1 MNKENNLLFIPLGG
15 CSEIGMNMYVYGYD
29 DGNNIDYILVD
40 AGVTFPNPE
49 YNPGVDL
56 IMPDTSFVE
65 DNLSKFKAIF
75 ITHAHEDHIGS
86 LTHLFEY
93 IEAPIYC
100 GKFTSLI
107 AKSKIDKGGGNSNLV
122 KIAPHYPKFIKVGSF
137 KVGFVNISHSI
148 PEASG
153 LIIETPCSRVF
164 HSGDF
169 KIDYSPV
176 LGKPFNK
183 KILSEIGKKGINT
196 LVCDSTNVFNDHH
209 GRSESNLF
217 DNFVNLFKK
226 VKGIVVA
233 TTFASNLAR
242 LKTLASAA
250 NRTGRSLVVLGRA
263 MNNMINYGK
272 ESGILKDFPD
282 ILSPRDAKLVP
293 KNHLLV
299 LASGSQGEP
308 RAASAQ
314 LARESYMGFTIGK
327 DDVFLFS
334 SKTIP
339 GNEIRVSY
347 IIDQLERRG
356 VEVVEDKNGLYHV
369 SGHANKPDLNI
380 FHNLISPDLIIPMH
394 GEYRHLKEHERI
406 AKQSGIQ
413 TLLVEN
419 GDVAQ
424 ISNSSNAA
432 VIDKVDCGRIF
443 LDGSV
448 LIDEQ
453 EGIISER
460 KKLMYNGLLNV
471 SILVNE
477 IKPYFNFEMDL
488 IGISTTV
495 DFKKEILIHLE
506 NELNYSFGNNKT
518 KKLQNI
524 ESYYLESEV
533 RRILNKFLKSEI
545 GKKPHI
551 SICIHRMDII

>member
-1 MNKENNLLFIPLGG
+1 MKNNENLLFIPLGG
-15 CSEIGMNMYVYGYD
+15 CSEIGMNMYVYGY
-29 DGNNIDYILVD
+29 NNGKKKEYILVD
-40 AGVTFPNPE
+40 AGITFPNPE
-49 YNPGVDL
+49 HTPGIDL
-56 IMPDTSFVE
+56 IMPDTSFIE
-65 DNLSKFKAIF
+65 DNLSNFKAIF
-75 ITHAHEDHIGS
+75 ITHAHEDHIGA

-107 AKSKIDKGGGNSNLV
+107 AKSKINKGGGNSNLV
-122 KIAPHYPKFIKVGSF
+122 KTAPHYPKMIKVGSF
-137 KVGFVNISHSI
+137 NVGFVNISHSI

-169 KIDYSPV
+169 KIDYSPI

-183 KILSEIGKKGINT
+183 KLLSDIGKKGVNT
-196 LVCDSTNVFNDHH
+196 LVCDSTNVFNEHN

-217 DNFVNLFKK
+217 DNFINLFKE

-250 NRTGRSLVVLGRA
+250 EKTGRSLVVLGRA

-282 ILSPRDAKLVP
+282 ILSPRDAKSVP
-293 KNHLLV
+293 KSHLLV

-314 LARESYMGFTIGK
+314 LSKEGYMGFTIGTG
-327 DDVFLFS
+327 DVFLFS

-356 VEVVEDKNGLYHV
+356 VEVILDDNGLYHV
-369 SGHANKPDLNI
+369 SGHANKPDLHI
-380 FHNLISPDLIIPMH
+380 FHELISPELLIPMH

-406 AKQSGIQ
+406 AKNSGIK

-424 ISNSSNAA
+424 ISNSLNAT

-448 LIDEQ
+448 LIDEN
-453 EGIISER
+453 EGVISER
-460 KKLMYNGLLNV
+460 KKLMHNGLLSV
-471 SILVNE
+471 SMLVNN
-477 IKPYFNFEMDL
+477 IKPYLHFEIDL
-488 IGISTTV
+488 VGISTTI
-495 DFKKEILIHLE
+495 DFKSEVLTHLE
-506 NELNYSFGNNKT
+506 NEINFLLKNNNNKNL
-518 KKLQNI
+518 KKIDSN
-524 ESYYLESEV
+524 YLESEI
-533 RRILNKFLKSEI
+533 RRILNKFFKSEI
-545 GKKPHI
+545 GKKPQI
-551 SICIHRMDII
+551 SICTHRMDFM

>member
-1 MNKENNLLFIPLGG
+1 
-15 CSEIGMNMYVYGYD
+15 MY
-29 DGNNIDYILVD
+29 
-40 AGVTFPNPE
+40 
-49 YNPGVDL
+49 
-56 IMPDTSFVE
+56 
-65 DNLSKFKAIF
+65 KRQ
-75 ITHAHEDHIGS
+75 
-86 LTHLFEY
+86 
-93 IEAPIYC
+93 
-100 GKFTSLI
+100 
-107 AKSKIDKGGGNSNLV
+107 
-122 KIAPHYPKFIKVGSF
+122 
-137 KVGFVNISHSI
+137 
-148 PEASG
+148 
-153 LIIETPCSRVF
+153 IIETPCSRVF

-217 DNFVNLFKK
+217 DNFVNLFKE

-233 TTFASNLAR
+233 TTFASNIAR
-242 LKTLASAA
+242 LKTLALAA
-250 NRTGRSLVVLGRA
+250 DKTGRSLVVLGRA
-263 MNNMINYGK
+263 MNNMIKYGK

-293 KNHLLV
+293 KSHLLV

-314 LARESYMGFTIGK
+314 LAREGYMGFTIGK
-327 DDVFLFS
+327 GDVFLFS

-347 IIDQLERRG
+347 IVDQLERRG
-356 VEVVEDKNGLYHV
+356 VEVIEDKNGLYHV

-380 FHNLISPDLIIPMH
+380 FHSLISPDLIIPMH

-424 ISNSSNAA
+424 ISNSTNAA

-453 EGIISER
+453 EGVISER
-460 KKLMYNGLLNV
+460 KKLMYNGILNV
-471 SILVNE
+471 SAKDKNSGKEQSIVIKASSGLSDEDIEKMVKDAEANAEDDAKFEELVKVKNNADMLCHATRKTVSDSGDKLSDE
-477 IKPYFNFEMDL
+477 EKEQIEVAVKGLEDAVKAENVEQIEEATKALNDVLTPLSSKLYNQQQDGQPNTSEGTEDSQSSDDNTVEADFE
-488 IGISTTV
+488 
-495 DFKKEILIHLE
+495 
-506 NELNYSFGNNKT
+506 
-518 KKLQNI
+518 
-524 ESYYLESEV
+524 EV
-533 RRILNKFLKSEI
+533 QEEDK
-545 GKKPHI
+545 
-551 SICIHRMDII
+551 